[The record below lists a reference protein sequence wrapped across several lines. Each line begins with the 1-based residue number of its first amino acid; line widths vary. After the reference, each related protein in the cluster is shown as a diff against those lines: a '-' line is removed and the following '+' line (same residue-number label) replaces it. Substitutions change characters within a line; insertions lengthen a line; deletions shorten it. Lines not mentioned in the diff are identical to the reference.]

1 MIDRFDLGLMDEARW
16 RETLST
22 MAGCKGQ
29 ELWDIQRT
37 LYEDRLVILGHLE
50 KYVGRMEAGDM
61 LMSNKYQA
69 ETGLI
74 LDQKSLVA
82 ALARMPSPQQALF

>member
-1 MIDRFDLGLMDEARW
+1 MGDRFDLGLMDEARW
-16 RETLST
+16 RETLSI
-22 MAGCKGQ
+22 MSGCKGQ

-50 KYVGRMEAGDM
+50 KYVGRMGADDM

-69 ETGLI
+69 QTGLM
-74 LDQKSLVA
+74 LDQESLAA
-82 ALARMPSPQQALF
+82 ALDRMPSPQQALF